1 MQPKSKTASRTRTIH
16 VTGGRAHKRTI
27 NSPADLNNLPIVEHM
42 TRSRL
47 NNVTPEQELEWK
59 TESVNAILGLS
70 PRKSD
75 QESILAFLNKRPTSE
90 AGPSGRSVHTHEA
103 PSPLKESPKK
113 KRYGPNNWTPT
124 TPPGLSPS
132 KRNGKNAA
140 IICWTPGN
148 SN

>member
-1 MQPKSKTASRTRTIH
+1 MQIAPVQSGKLPRDLLRSDGVFVLDSGFHVYLWVGNEASFPKRVTAFTFAQAYLKQFQRPAALPLTRFAE
-16 VTGGRAHKRTI
+16 G
-27 NSPADLNNLPIVEHM
+27 
-42 TRSRL
+42 
-47 NNVTPEQELEWK
+47 
-59 TESVNAILGLS
+59 
-70 PRKSD
+70 
-75 QESILAFLNKRPTSE
+75 QESQKAFAFLNKRPTSE

-113 KRYGPNNWTPT
+113 KRYGPKNWTPT

>member
-1 MQPKSKTASRTRTIH
+1 MQPSCQQPTFSNSLDRTSIAFIASID
-16 VTGGRAHKRTI
+16 A
-27 NSPADLNNLPIVEHM
+27 AQVED
-42 TRSRL
+42 
-47 NNVTPEQELEWK
+47 
-59 TESVNAILGLS
+59 GFLS

-113 KRYGPNNWTPT
+113 KRYGPKNWTPT
-124 TPPGLSPS
+124 TPPGLSPF